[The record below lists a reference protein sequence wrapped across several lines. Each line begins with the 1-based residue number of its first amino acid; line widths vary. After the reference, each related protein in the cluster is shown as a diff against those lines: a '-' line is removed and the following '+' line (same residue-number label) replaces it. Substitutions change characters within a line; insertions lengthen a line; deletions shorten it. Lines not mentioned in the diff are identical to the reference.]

1 MGVTECLQPSPEPSS
16 SSPEPETGQPA
27 MTSLTVL
34 GSLVLLSMA
43 TSTLGIKCFS
53 CNSHYDRNCADPFN
67 NYTSE
72 LVNCDQEDHRM
83 THLPLK
89 NDTTRHSANSCRK
102 TIQIVKDEMR
112 IIRSCGWLPNP
123 ESLADRECFTRTGTH
138 SVMVHHCVCK
148 EDGCNGVASIAITGT
163 LLLASLT
170 ARFINTA

>member
-1 MGVTECLQPSPEPSS
+1 M
-16 SSPEPETGQPA
+16 TGA
-27 MTSLTVL
+27 TLSLLLLLGLATTS
-34 GSLVLLSMA
+34 
-43 TSTLGIKCFS
+43 LGIKCFS

-89 NDTTRHSANSCRK
+89 NDTTRHAANSCRK
-102 TIQIVKDEMR
+102 TIQIVKDQMR

-148 EDGCNGVASIAITGT
+148 EDGCNGVAGLAITGS
-163 LLLASLT
+163 LLLLSLT
-170 ARFINTA
+170 TRFINTGAL

>member
-1 MGVTECLQPSPEPSS
+1 
-16 SSPEPETGQPA
+16 

-83 THLPLK
+83 THLALRDD
-89 NDTTRHSANSCRK
+89 NTRHSANICRK
-102 TIQIVKDEMR
+102 TVQIVQDEMR

-123 ESLADRECFTRTGTH
+123 DSLKDRDCFTRTGTH
-138 SVMVHHCVCK
+138 SVMVYHCVCH
-148 EDGCNGVASIAITGT
+148 EDGCNTALGLS
-163 LLLASLT
+163 LSASLLFSSVLLRYLHT
-170 ARFINTA
+170 GAL